1 MKGLSDYRIRRCGM
15 ELQTNQVAIMSDEQ
29 IVELYWQ
36 RDERAI
42 NETDIKYKK
51 FLLSVAYNIVH
62 DTFDSE
68 ECLSD
73 TYIGAW
79 NSIPPAKPTLLGA
92 FLVTIMRRTAI
103 DCYKARKRQK
113 RIASELTV
121 SLSEVEDFIADD
133 DMYSETDAKEL
144 GRVISDFVRSLSD
157 RRMYIFMS
165 RYYFARPIKKIAKLL
180 GISES
185 TVNKEIATIK
195 RDLKEKLEKEG
206 YAL

>member
-1 MKGLSDYRIRRCGM
+1 M
-15 ELQTNQVAIMSDEQ
+15 ELQTKETATMSDVQ

-36 RDERAI
+36 RNEQAI
-42 NETDIKYKK
+42 KETDIKYKK

-68 ECLSD
+68 ECLND

-79 NSIPPAKPTLLGA
+79 NSIPPARPTLLQA
-92 FLVTIMRRTAI
+92 FLATIMRRTAI

-121 SLSEVEDFIADD
+121 SLSEVEDFVANDD

-144 GRVISDFVRSLSD
+144 GRVISDFVRSLPD

-165 RYYFARPIKKIAKLL
+165 RYYFARPIKEIAKLL
-180 GISES
+180 DCSES
-185 TVNKEIATIK
+185 TVNKEIAFIK
-195 RDLKEKLEKEG
+195 CELKEKLEKEG
-206 YAL
+206 YSI